1 MAASSLGISSP
12 SPSIRSAFFE
22 AGAHERH
29 SAPFSTQTQNGQQ
42 CLSSQHDQKHQQ
54 HQQTESLC
62 NLTQQAFD
70 DDAAAQSRSPPLD
83 GTLSRG
89 SFSSVREDEL
99 GHAQSFTSS
108 KTSAFTYA
116 VESALVDSPNSSA
129 SSSPIPSRPAVRP
142 PPTLSS
148 PTLAPP
154 TTNCASL
161 FPEDKGLH
169 RSASGIAVNTN
180 TNKIDAAGT
189 MWQPTDTFR
198 GWKQINL
205 RGKYASRSFSDLQL
219 LNMMWNLPS
228 IPAVEDASAKPG
240 AGHSRL
246 EILPIELLGAI
257 IDLLYVET
265 PTKGLTKRNGDLI
278 AVLNTS
284 HTLHVAT
291 MHTLYRKIT
300 IPHSKIF
307 RKFLTAIQR
316 DPFLGT
322 IVQRLDFNHFN
333 PNMLFS
339 TGGERSQAQN
349 LTKDTLL
356 QCLEL
361 TPNVREFLAQ
371 EHILEDLSA
380 QVVNKLFFGLEKLQA
395 VDFAGCS
402 NRAFKLVWDEV
413 LQDSEKWTKAL
424 SIKRMSFHKCMILP
438 PVVYETVFPCLDRL
452 THLDVT
458 GCRVTDRALM
468 LIPQTARIAHLNLS
482 KCAQLTADCVLQFIE
497 KHPSVRETLV
507 VLNVATDATSH
518 QMFNEDQVSKLL
530 TILPPTLKSLN
541 LKGSRM
547 GPQHIKQLKSV
558 VAQIEEL
565 GIGRG
570 VDIRQVGQLIFP
582 EKKKVDQSQD
592 RGSAAWDIGSDSGDS
607 DDKSDLVGIGHSL
620 RYIDVSDMYS
630 TTDLDYLFDKNCRLL
645 DSVSYPLQV
654 IEVSENVAKR
664 MRASYKAVRSHGW
677 AISEEG
683 ARCWL
688 VRRNEWQTKSMRHEE
703 AFRWWKMGATYWG
716 TRKIPVADCEVGG
729 MYGSFMFARKI

>member
-1 MAASSLGISSP
+1 MTSP
-12 SPSIRSAFFE
+12 SFGVPPSGSSIRSVFFE
-22 AGAHERH
+22 AGAHQMH
-29 SAPFSTQTQNGQQ
+29 PASFPTQHDDD
-42 CLSSQHDQKHQQ
+42 CMSSQHDDTHEHQ
-54 HQQTESLC
+54 QQTEGRCGMS
-62 NLTQQAFD
+62 QQTFTAGEPH
-70 DDAAAQSRSPPLD
+70 SPLPD
-83 GTLSRG
+83 GTLGRS

-99 GHAQSFTSS
+99 GPTQSFTSS

-116 VESALVDSPNSSA
+116 VENAIVDSPPSSA
-129 SSSPIPSRPAVRP
+129 NNSPAPSRSAFRP
-142 PPTLSS
+142 PPPSIPSVLQQPMANDTLIPSANKSLKRPASS
-148 PTLAPP
+148 LAV
-154 TTNCASL
+154 
-161 FPEDKGLH
+161 
-169 RSASGIAVNTN
+169 SAMG
-180 TNKIDAAGT
+180 AGAPA
-189 MWQPTDTFR
+189 WQPADTFR
-198 GWKQINL
+198 GWKQINV
-205 RGKYASRSFSDLQL
+205 RGKYANRSFSDLQL
-219 LNMMWNLPS
+219 LNMMWAMPS
-228 IPAVEDASAKPG
+228 IPAVEDASVKPG

-246 EILPIELLGAI
+246 EMLPIELLGAI

-291 MHTLYRKIT
+291 MNTLYRKIT

-307 RKFLTAIQR
+307 RKFLTAIQK

-333 PNMLFS
+333 PNMLFL

-371 EHILEDLSA
+371 EHILEDLSP
-380 QVVNKLFFGLEKLQA
+380 QVIDKLFFGLEKLQA

-413 LQDSEKWTKAL
+413 LQNTEKWAKTL
-424 SIKRMSFHKCMILP
+424 SIKRLSFHRCMILSSA
-438 PVVYETVFPCLDRL
+438 VYETVFPCLGRL

-458 GCRVTDRALM
+458 GCRVTDQALM
-468 LIPQTARIAHLNLS
+468 SIPKTARITHLNLS
-482 KCAQLTADCVLQFIE
+482 KCWLLSADCVLKFIE
-497 KHPSVRETLV
+497 THDSVRESLV

-541 LKGSRM
+541 LKGARM
-547 GPQHIKQLKSV
+547 GPQHIEKLKSV
-558 VAQIEEL
+558 VGRIEEL

-570 VDIRQVGQLIFP
+570 LDIRQVGQIICA
-582 EKKKVDQSQD
+582 EKDQALSQLQLQMQMQTCNDGDAMVDE
-592 RGSAAWDIGSDSGDS
+592 
-607 DDKSDLVGIGHSL
+607 DDYRQPHSL
-620 RYIDVSDMYS
+620 RYIDVSDMYH
-630 TTDLDYLFDKNCRLL
+630 TTDLDYLFDKNCQLL
-645 DSVSYPLQV
+645 DAVSLPLQV

-664 MRASYKAVRSHGW
+664 MRASFRTVAAHGW

-683 ARCWL
+683 ARYWL
-688 VRRNEWQTKSMRHEE
+688 VRKNDWQTKAMRHDE